1 MILSRES
8 KSNLKMKVFKR
19 MGWEVLFTELLK
31 SQEQYSLTAA
41 VPRWSVMLATGWKEA
56 LLIEYLEHN

>member
-19 MGWEVLFTELLK
+19 MGWEALFTELVK

-41 VPRWSVMLATGWKEA
+41 VPRWSVMLAMGWQ
-56 LLIEYLEHN
+56 